1 MKANKIQKIEIRN
14 IWGKYNF
21 RWENLN
27 PDVNILTG
35 INGSGKTTFFNIID
49 ALLSADIKRLKLY
62 NIEAEVTIDNILISF
77 RKDSTL
83 ASVKQKL
90 AGVNYLKISTF
101 DVPIRD
107 RRKMG
112 KEDSP
117 LLSELT
123 AWAKITIRFL
133 ITAFEL
139 QISRIKRKRSIAGF
153 ASFMTP

>member
-62 NIEAEVTIDNILISF
+62 NIEAEVTIDDILISF

-83 ASVKQKL
+83 ASVRQKL

-117 LLSELT
+117 LLSEL
-123 AWAKITIRFL
+123 
-133 ITAFEL
+133 
-139 QISRIKRKRSIAGF
+139 
-153 ASFMTP
+153 

>member
-62 NIEAEVTIDNILISF
+62 NIEAEVTIDDTLISF

-83 ASVKQKL
+83 ASVKQKFPQRITFGVTS
-90 AGVNYLKISTF
+90 AGNSCYLLVLEIF
-101 DVPIRD
+101 HFI
-107 RRKMG
+107 
-112 KEDSP
+112 
-117 LLSELT
+117 
-123 AWAKITIRFL
+123 
-133 ITAFEL
+133 
-139 QISRIKRKRSIAGF
+139 
-153 ASFMTP
+153 

>member
-62 NIEAEVTIDNILISF
+62 NIEAEATIDDTLISF

-90 AGVNYLKISTF
+90 AGVNY
-101 DVPIRD
+101 
-107 RRKMG
+107 
-112 KEDSP
+112 
-117 LLSELT
+117 
-123 AWAKITIRFL
+123 
-133 ITAFEL
+133 
-139 QISRIKRKRSIAGF
+139 
-153 ASFMTP
+153 

>member
-62 NIEAEVTIDNILISF
+62 NIEAEVTIDDILISF

-83 ASVKQKL
+83 ASIRQKL

-112 KEDSP
+112 K
-117 LLSELT
+117 
-123 AWAKITIRFL
+123 
-133 ITAFEL
+133 
-139 QISRIKRKRSIAGF
+139 
-153 ASFMTP
+153 